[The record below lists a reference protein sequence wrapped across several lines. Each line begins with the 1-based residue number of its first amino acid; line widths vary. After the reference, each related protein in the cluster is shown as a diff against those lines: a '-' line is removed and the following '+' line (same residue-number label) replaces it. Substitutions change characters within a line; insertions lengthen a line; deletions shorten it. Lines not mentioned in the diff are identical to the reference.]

1 MTGKQD
7 ETLWTLLRISTGA
20 IMVPHGAQK
29 LFGMFGSPGWERLG
43 EIFEAQAGLVPGI
56 PYVLFTGSVELLAGL
71 GLMLGV
77 LTRLSALGC
86 LSVLIGAIVLVNI
99 NSGFFWT
106 RGGIEYP
113 LIWSIL
119 CLCFV
124 IRGGGEHS
132 VPRLVFP
139 HLFKSQAG
147 SKRSLIRTML
157 N

>member
-1 MTGKQD
+1 MTNNRD
-7 ETLWTLLRISTGA
+7 EILWTLLRISTGA
-20 IMVPHGAQK
+20 VMVPHGAQK

-43 EIFEAQAGLVPGI
+43 EIFETQAGLVPGV
-56 PYVLFTGSVELLAGL
+56 PYVLFIGSVELLAGL

-77 LTRLSALGC
+77 FTRLSAFGC
-86 LSVLIGAIVLVNI
+86 LSVLVGAMALVNI

-119 CLCFV
+119 CFCFV
-124 IRGGGEHS
+124 IRGGGAYS
-132 VPRLVFP
+132 VPRMVLP
-139 HLFKSQAG
+139 HLYKSQTG
-147 SKRSLIRTML
+147 SKRNLLRTVL